1 MREKV
6 VAFHGDIDTG
16 KVLELLKF
24 RIVERGLPCAATAED
39 DDLAYAA
46 TAQCL
51 QSVVGNIGLFQFGH
65 GCCENARNIE
75 RNIAIPDYD
84 GPLARQIDLQR
95 TEIRMPDERKSTR
108 LHSSHSCAT
117 RMQSSA

>member
-46 TAQCL
+46 TAQRL
-51 QSVVGNIGLFQFGH
+51 QSVVGNIGLIQFGH
-65 GCCENARNIE
+65 ACCENARNIE
-75 RNIAIPDYD
+75 RNLPIPAYV
-84 GPLARQIDLQR
+84 GPLARQIALPPPY
-95 TEIRMPDERKSTR
+95 IRYPVQDGRELTP
-108 LHSSHSCAT
+108 
-117 RMQSSA
+117 Q